1 MSAVKG
7 TSFQLPPPQASLFF
21 FLLGAVKLSLSLSSL
36 FGGRVHRVIWEKAVL
51 CQCALNE
58 LVEERVFFVF
68 PSRFL
73 ALPSNND
80 FLRRSVQQ
88 KGYTCTR
95 LSGLTYSRLAWAMC

>member
-68 PSRFL
+68 PSRF
-73 ALPSNND
+73 AL
-80 FLRRSVQQ
+80 
-88 KGYTCTR
+88 
-95 LSGLTYSRLAWAMC
+95 LSLSHLTMTFFVALCSKRVIPAQGCPG